1 MRSAFRTAHVQ
12 PAISPEAKMTLL
24 DRPMDQ
30 TVSADD
36 PSMQEH
42 EQQGLFPTN
51 VAHGERMVSVA
62 AGAILVWQGLMR
74 RTTPGFIAA
83 GVGAAMVFRGISGR
97 CPMYAALGMNTAES
111 DNSVEEEVASRGVH
125 IEEVF
130 LVNRSPEELYQY
142 WRNFENLPRIMTYL
156 KSVQILDERRSHW
169 VAKAP
174 AIAGGKIEWDAQITA
189 DDPNRKIAWRSIEG
203 SSVDH
208 LGRIRFTPGPAD
220 RGTEVHVTLDYVP
233 PAGRFGHMVA
243 KLFGKSADL
252 EIREDLRNFKRIME
266 TGEVPTT
273 EGQPHGACA
282 GLGMFRRR

>member
-1 MRSAFRTAHVQ
+1 
-12 PAISPEAKMTLL
+12 MTLL
-24 DRPMDQ
+24 DRPTEQ
-30 TVSADD
+30 TVSSDQLSTDHSA
-36 PSMQEH
+36 QE
-42 EQQGLFPTN
+42 GGWSAN
-51 VAHGERMVSVA
+51 VGQGERMVSVA
-62 AGAILVWQGLMR
+62 AGAILIWQGLMR
-74 RTTPGFIAA
+74 RTTSGFVAA

-97 CPMYAALGMNTAES
+97 CPMYSALGMNTAEA
-111 DNSVEEEVASRGVH
+111 DQDSVEQEVASHGVH

-130 LVNRSPEELYQY
+130 QVNRPAAELYQY

-156 KSVQILDERRSHW
+156 QSVQVLDERRSHW

-174 AIAGGKIEWDAQITA
+174 LIAGGKIEWDAEITHDDA
-189 DDPNRKIAWRSIEG
+189 DREMGWRSIAG

-208 LGRIRFTPGPAD
+208 VGRIRFTAAPGD
-220 RGTEVHVTLDYVP
+220 RGTEVLVTMDYVP
-233 PAGRFGHMVA
+233 PAGRLGHVVA

-273 EGQPHGACA
+273 EGQSHGSCA